1 MKVSCQ
7 ACGAKYTI
15 ADDKVRGRKVK
26 IRCKSC
32 GTPIVVDGQSDA
44 PAVAASGGAPAAAAA
59 PSAATGPSVSWSV
72 NLSDT
77 DQRTMTT
84 EEIVAAWKSGEVT
97 ADAFVWKDGMGDWV
111 AVLEHADLAP
121 LLSGA
126 AAAAPAPGGG
136 TPFGPTIVTATAP
149 AESARLSGGRRGAG
163 VDLFN
168 ASAAAAAPEEDEV
181 ATSAPALPT
190 AGSTA
195 YDDGKMTGARNENSV
210 LFSLDSLK
218 SGLPVE
224 KKAPPAR
231 KPAASAAASSDPF
244 AMSPADVGGGNA
256 LFSLNTNQALLTA
269 PAAPEP
275 PPPRLDASGA
285 PAAPTNKA
293 LVYGGGGAIAMLLL
307 VIGLLLGRSGNK
319 EGPTPDGSAKATTA
333 DSAEPEKKG
342 DAKEKEAKD
351 EKKEEEKPAESAAA
365 SASAAPSAAPAATT
379 KVAGGTAVKPSTGSG
394 TGASTTPST
403 PKEPKKPDAAAQP
416 KAEEMPAQGSSPFS
430 VSAAQVALTQA
441 AANAMSC
448 SKPGGPTGSGKVQ
461 VTFATSGRVTTANV
475 AGPPFAG
482 TPVGGCVA
490 GVFRK
495 ARIPAFAGNPV
506 TVSKSF
512 NIH

>member
-32 GTPIVVDGQSDA
+32 GTPIVVDGQSDV
-44 PAVAASGGAPAAAAA
+44 PAVAAAGSAPATAAA
-59 PSAATGPSVSWSV
+59 PAAATGPSVSWSV

-97 ADAFVWKDGMGDWV
+97 SDAFVWKDGMGDWV
-111 AVLEHADLAP
+111 AVLEHAELAP

-126 AAAAPAPGGG
+126 AAGAPTPGAG
-136 TPFGPTIVTATAP
+136 TPFGPTVVTATAP
-149 AESARLSGGRRGAG
+149 AESARLSGGGRGAG

-168 ASAAAAAPEEDEV
+168 ASAAAGAPEEDDV

-218 SGLPVE
+218 SGLTAE
-224 KKAPPAR
+224 KKPPAAK
-231 KPAASAAASSDPF
+231 KPSMSAAASSDPF

-285 PAAPTNKA
+285 PAAPMNKT
-293 LVYGGGGAIAMLLL
+293 LVYGGGGAIAVLLL

-319 EGPTPDGSAKATTA
+319 EEGAAPDGSAKVATS
-333 DSAEPEKKG
+333 DSAEPEKKS
-342 DAKEKEAKD
+342 DSKEKEAKE

-365 SASAAPSAAPAATT
+365 SASAAPSAVPTGTT
-379 KVAGGTAVKPSTGSG
+379 KVASG
-394 TGASTTPST
+394 TSGEHKATSTTPST
-403 PKEPKKPDAAAQP
+403 PKEPKAAAAPQP
-416 KAEEMPAQGSSPFS
+416 KAEEMPSQGSSPFS

-495 ARIPAFAGNPV
+495 ARIPAFAGNTV